1 MSVFSAAREKL
12 QKLRKHPRLAMPAE
26 AATKYRIRKQAEEAE
41 GWREVGEDG
50 PPGWF
55 SDEDWGIVHD

>member
-1 MSVFSAAREKL
+1 MSGYDAAREKL
-12 QKLRKHPRLAMPAE
+12 RCLRNYPRLAMPAE
-26 AATKYRIRKQAEEAE
+26 VAMKYRIRKQAEEAE

-55 SDEDWGIVHD
+55 SDEDWSIVHD